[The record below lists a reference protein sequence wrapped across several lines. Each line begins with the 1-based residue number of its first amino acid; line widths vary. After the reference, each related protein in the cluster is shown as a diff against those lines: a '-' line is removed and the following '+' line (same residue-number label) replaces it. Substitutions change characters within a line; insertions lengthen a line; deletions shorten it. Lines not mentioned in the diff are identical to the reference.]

1 MRRGFLILFLVFYP
15 FAGAVVS
22 YCIGRKNKTVRD
34 YAADFITVS
43 EFGILAYLFYS
54 YLGQGGFSVAASL
67 ENFCGLG
74 LHFRM
79 DGFRLLY
86 ALIAA
91 VMWMMTTIFSKEYFK
106 HYHSRNRYYLFML
119 LTLGSIIGV
128 FLSDDLYT
136 TFIFFEIMS
145 FTSYVWVAHD
155 EKREALKAAET
166 YLAVAVIGGLV
177 MLMGL
182 FMLYTA
188 VGTLNFA
195 ELHTACMAYGNKK
208 VIYIAGL
215 CLLFGFGAKAG
226 AVPLHIWLPKAH
238 PVAPAPA
245 SALLS
250 GILTKSGIF
259 GILVITVNLFL
270 HDTKWGSLL
279 LLLGLLTMAGGAV
292 LALASVDLKRTLACS
307 SMSQIGFILIGV
319 GMLSLLGEENVL
331 AVRGT
336 ILHMVN
342 HSLLKLVLF
351 LSAGVVFMNL
361 HKLNLDDIK
370 GFGHKK
376 PLLHFCFLVG
386 AAGISGIP
394 GGNGYISKTLL
405 HESIVEYTVLLNAG
419 LAVNP
424 FLTVNVMKFIEFIF
438 IVCGGLTLAYM
449 LKLYV
454 VLFVERN
461 NDNALQEK
469 YYGMKSSYM
478 NMQSGFALLGST
490 ILIIFSGLLPYI
502 TMNRLADMGQGFLH
516 LETAESAI
524 QYFSIENMNGALNS
538 IIVGVLVYFLLV
550 RQFMMQEDPS
560 TKRNTKKEYFMKKV
574 YTNVWPWRWDLEE
587 RVYRPLLLYY
597 LPTFFGTVCRIL
609 DRLVDIIVVLLRKSI
624 FKDSRL
630 PHELEE
636 GTAITHAIGSFMD
649 MVSRLLNRTV
659 RRKHPKKVSYEHK
672 LAILNDEL
680 SENNTIIAR
689 SLSFGLMMFSL
700 GLLLTL
706 VYLLIYL

>member
-1 MRRGFLILFLVFYP
+1 MSRGFLILFLVFYP

-22 YCIGRKNKTVRD
+22 YCIGIKHKAARD
-34 YAADFITVS
+34 YTADFITIS
-43 EFGILAYLFYS
+43 EFGVLAYLFCA
-54 YLGQGGFSVAASL
+54 YLGQGGFSVSAEVA
-67 ENFCGLG
+67 NFCGFG

-91 VMWMMTTIFSKEYFK
+91 VMWMMTTIFSKEYFR
-106 HYHSRNRYYLFML
+106 HYHSRNRYYFFML

-336 ILHMVN
+336 ILHMIN

-478 NMQSGFALLGST
+478 NKQSGFALLGST

-587 RVYRPLLLYY
+587 RVYRPVLLYY

>member
-182 FMLYTA
+182 FMLHTA
-188 VGTLNFA
+188 IGTLNFA

-376 PLLHFCFLVG
+376 PLLHFCFLMG

-405 HESIVEYTVLLNAG
+405 HESIVEYTGLLNAG

-424 FLTVNVMKFIEFIF
+424 FLSVNVMKLIEFIF

-478 NMQSGFALLGST
+478 NKQSGFALLGST
-490 ILIIFSGLLPYI
+490 ILIILSGLLPYI

-516 LETAESAI
+516 LETAEPALR
-524 QYFSIENMNGALNS
+524 YFSIENMNGALNS

-550 RQFMMQEDPS
+550 RQFMMQEDPA

-587 RVYRPLLLYY
+587 RVYRPVLLYY

-609 DRLVDIIVVLLRKSI
+609 DRLVDIIVVLLRKSV

-659 RRKHPKKVSYEHK
+659 RRKHPKRVSYEHK

-706 VYLLIYL
+706 VYLLIY